1 MQVKKEKRKNAEVAL
16 VGTLSK
22 EAIEKTTEKTLLSI
36 QKELHL
42 PGFRKG
48 TAPLG
53 HVRAHVGEKALW
65 REAAERVLRNSI
77 EEVLKENEVVPI
89 MPVNAVLG
97 AAEEGMDM
105 PFEIVAVV
113 SPTCSVGD
121 YKQIAEKAL
130 KKLDAFDFEKEK
142 EQAMAAFRTQTR
154 QMTGAKGEGPLSDDE
169 SKKIGFENAAALE
182 LFMNDE
188 AERVVKDKDSQRK
201 RSAIAEALIEK
212 AACDL
217 PHALIH
223 QEASQLLEAT
233 KKDVASQGMPFNEYL
248 KRRNKTEADI
258 LTELESPAEKR
269 VCLDLIFAEI
279 ARTEKVEVEE
289 KEEERLSHA
298 LVQQGVEHDTAH
310 RYVRASVM
318 REKVWERLGAPA
330 ISKTPTE
337 EEKN

>member
-1 MQVKKEKRKNAEVAL
+1 MQTKKEKRKNAEVAI
-16 VGTLSK
+16 VGALPK
-22 EAIEKTTEKTLLSI
+22 DAIEKATERTLLSI

-53 HVRAHVGEKALW
+53 HVRAHIGEKALW
-65 REAAERVLRNSI
+65 REAAERVLRSSI

-97 AAEEGMDM
+97 VADEGADM

-113 SPTCSVGD
+113 SPTCSVEH
-121 YKQIAEKAL
+121 YKQTAEKAL
-130 KKLDAFDFEKEK
+130 KKIGALDFEKER
-142 EQAMAAFRTQTR
+142 EQAMAAFRAQTR
-154 QMTGAKGEGPLSDDE
+154 QMTGAKGDGPLADDE
-169 SKKIGFENAAALE
+169 AKKIGFENAAALE
-182 LFMNDE
+182 LFMNEE
-188 AERVVKDKDSQRK
+188 AERVIKDKDNQRK

-212 AACDL
+212 AECDL
-217 PHALIH
+217 PHALVH

-233 KKDVASQGMPFNEYL
+233 KRDVASQGMLFNEYL
-248 KRRNKTEADI
+248 KRRNKTEAEI

-279 ARTEKVEVEE
+279 ARAEKVEADE

-298 LVQQGVEHDTAH
+298 LVQQGVDHDTAH

-330 ISKTPTE
+330 VSPVPE
-337 EEKN
+337 PEKKD